1 MKWVV
6 LVGFMGAGKSTI
18 GKELANSLQLPFVD
32 SDQLIE
38 EQEGKSIRELFET
51 IGEDAFRSLE
61 AQVVRSLNVHDP
73 MVIAVGGGLPVY
85 HNNMEFLNGNGLTI
99 YLNHEPEVLVE
110 RLVADRFHRPLVSNL
125 SKVDLLKFVQQS
137 IQERDTFYKKA
148 KITLS
153 TDKQHIPFILQSIRN
168 LLG

>member
-6 LVGFMGAGKSTI
+6 LIGFMGAGKSTV

-61 AQVVRSLNVHDP
+61 AQVIRSLNVHDP

-99 YLNHEPEVLVE
+99 YLHHEPELLVE
-110 RLVADRFHRPLVSNL
+110 RLVADRFHRPLVSHL
-125 SKVDLLKFVQQS
+125 SKDDLVKFVKQS
-137 IQERDTFYKKA
+137 IQERDAFYKKA
-148 KITLS
+148 KIILS
-153 TDKQHIPFILQSIRN
+153 TDQQQIPFILQSIRN
-168 LLG
+168 LLE

>member
-1 MKWVV
+1 M

-38 EQEGKSIRELFET
+38 EQQGKSISELFET
-51 IGEDAFRSLE
+51 IGEDAFRKLE
-61 AQVVRSLNVHDP
+61 AQLIRSLNVDDP

-99 YLNHEPEVLVE
+99 YLNHEPEALVE

-125 SKVDLLKFVQQS
+125 LKDDLLKFVQQS

-148 KITLS
+148 KIILS
-153 TDKQHIPFILQSIRN
+153 TDQQHIPFILQSIRN
-168 LLG
+168 LIG

>member
-6 LVGFMGAGKSTI
+6 LIGFMGAGKSTI
-18 GKELANSLQLPFVD
+18 GKELAGRLKLPFVD
-32 SDQLIE
+32 TDELIE
-38 EQEGKSIRELFET
+38 EQEGKSIRELFDS
-51 IGEDAFRSLE
+51 IGEAAFRGLE
-61 AQVVRSLNVHDP
+61 AQVIRSLNSHDS

-85 HNNMEFLNGNGLTI
+85 HNNMEYLNGNGLTI

-125 SKVDLLKFVQQS
+125 LKDDLLKFVQQS

-148 KITLS
+148 KIILS
-153 TDKQHIPFILQSIRN
+153 TDQQHIPFILQSIRN
-168 LLG
+168 LIG

>member
-6 LVGFMGAGKSTI
+6 LIGFMGAGKSTI

-38 EQEGKSIRELFET
+38 EQQGKSISELFET
-51 IGEDAFRSLE
+51 IGEVAFRELE
-61 AQVVRSLNVHDP
+61 AKVIRSLNVHDP

-110 RLVADRFHRPLVSNL
+110 RLVADRFHRPLVSHL

-137 IQERDTFYKKA
+137 IQERNTFYKKA
-148 KITLS
+148 KIILS
-153 TDKQHIPFILQSIRN
+153 TDQQQIPFILQSIRN